1 MRISDWSSGVCS
13 SDLWFGG
20 KLTANLAAYYIDW
33 RNIQVQANRQSD
45 SIQFATNIGR
55 AVSKGLEAEI
65 TVTPIDR
72 LVLGLNGSLN
82 DDQVTKLQA
91 SEAANSG
98 AVKNARQT
106 GKATGR
112 GRVCRKGE

>member
-1 MRISDWSSGVCS
+1 MRISDWSSDVCS
-13 SDLWFGG
+13 SDLRWFGG

-82 DDQVTKLQA
+82 DAQVTKLTA
-91 SEAANSG
+91 SEDAISG
-98 AVKNARQT
+98 AVKNARLASPHLERT
-106 GKATGR
+106 S
-112 GRVCRKGE
+112 VV

>member
-1 MRISDWSSGVCS
+1 MRISDWSSDVCS
-13 SDLWFGG
+13 SDLRWFGG

-72 LVLGLNGSLN
+72 LVLGPNGSMN
-82 DDQVTKLQA
+82 ESQVPNLTRA
-91 SEAANSG
+91 EEPTSEIQSLTRTSIT
-98 AVKNARQT
+98 VSCYPQRQN
-106 GKATGR
+106 
-112 GRVCRKGE
+112 

>member
-1 MRISDWSSGVCS
+1 MRISDWSSDVCS
-13 SDLWFGG
+13 SDLRWFGG

-82 DDQVTKLQA
+82 DAQVTKLTA
-91 SEAANSG
+91 SEDRKSTRLNSSH
-98 AVKNARQT
+98 
-106 GKATGR
+106 
-112 GRVCRKGE
+112 

>member
-1 MRISDWSSGVCS
+1 MRISDWSSDVCS
-13 SDLWFGG
+13 SDLRWFGG

-72 LVLGLNGSLN
+72 LVLGLNGSLI
-82 DDQVTKLQA
+82 DAQWTKLTA
-91 SEAANSG
+91 SEAAISG
-98 AVKNARQT
+98 AVKNARL
-106 GKATGR
+106 A
-112 GRVCRKGE
+112 